1 MKAPG
6 VTGLIARLKIESH
19 RVFQKFGEGTDRFR
33 TVRQKKKKSQ
43 RKDEIDFTDFFK
55 EWARLR

>member
-19 RVFQKFGEGTDRFR
+19 RVFQKFGEGNDC
-33 TVRQKKKKSQ
+33 VRIVRKKKKKVI
-43 RKDEIDFTDFFK
+43 REM
-55 EWARLR
+55 RLILLII

>member
-19 RVFQKFGEGTDRFR
+19 RVFQKFGEGNDRFR
-33 TVRQKKKKSQ
+33 TVRQKKVKGKM
-43 RKDEIDFTDFFK
+43 
-55 EWARLR
+55 RLILLIF

>member
-19 RVFQKFGEGTDRFR
+19 RVFQKFGEGNDRFR
-33 TVRQKKKKSQ
+33 TVRQKKKKKKS
-43 RKDEIDFTDFFK
+43 K
-55 EWARLR
+55 ER

>member
-19 RVFQKFGEGTDRFR
+19 RVFQKFGEGNDC
-33 TVRQKKKKSQ
+33 VRLGKKKKSHK
-43 RKDEIDFTDFFK
+43 RDEINFTDYLK
-55 EWARLR
+55 NELN